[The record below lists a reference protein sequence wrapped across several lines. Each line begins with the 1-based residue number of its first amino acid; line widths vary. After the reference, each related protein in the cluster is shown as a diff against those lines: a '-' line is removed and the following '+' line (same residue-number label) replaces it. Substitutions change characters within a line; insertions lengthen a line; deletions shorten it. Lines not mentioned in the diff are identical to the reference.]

1 MKVQTFLDCMGE
13 IDERFLD
20 VEPSPQENAAE
31 DAAAPREMIPSAVPP
46 AEAKPGHRFVV
57 ILRRVLPFAV
67 TAAACI
73 GGIVLLASLRPRD
86 DYTFYQGSGY
96 EAEVTQDQPRD
107 GSAASDSTGTTVTTA
122 PEPEAKSGT
131 VTADTNTAK
140 TDTAVKSESTQTQSA
155 QTTTKPGQ
163 TTEPQSGKTE
173 QGSQQY
179 DADGKIVIQSWA
191 PQYVGKPLDYT
202 QLWLNA
208 VAYDKQTRK
217 EIRRSGFSAL
227 SKQYSH
233 CWSIDDSQVN
243 YSKPGTYTVW
253 LVSAEGETDTFEY
266 RRTVQELDGI
276 IYKSSQTDYMTV
288 RMKNARTAFQVT
300 LVPVSDKLMFVEN
313 LYPEPETYVPITA
326 HSTNIQFSDSVKL
339 MNVWGAEVTYD
350 ISDTECLKLERVD
363 RTAQYETVLFSMK
376 YERDVTLTAS
386 TADGRKASVVIH
398 GMNVE
403 DYTPQDALDAR
414 EFYVAVGTFNGQYTQ
429 LRYFSPKN
437 ASGLNA
443 EKAVWKDAPAGIQ
456 YGDIFVA
463 DGTVSLSKVQT
474 APDDP
479 ANEMLYHYEI
489 GSGSRLKKVG
499 TCAELMQPKNLTVT
513 NCDYDG
519 SSHWSILYEDPETG
533 QTYYYGL
540 ATYGSALGIDPHD
553 CETGDV
559 YTFAMFGDNLI
570 VPLAK
575 KSAASPHK
583 VMQMTSVA
591 EVEREGDRAAGDYV
605 RRIAELK
612 GEIKAS
618 APRITVEAVKAL
630 IDSGMTYSEIERKLE
645 EQYRYPDFCGG
656 SGMTRY
662 EYWLDNTGT
671 DVILLGHESEQ
682 IIHLMKRSPECELW
696 EVLLG

>member
-20 VEPSPQENAAE
+20 VEPSPQEDAAE
-31 DAAAPREMIPSAVPP
+31 NAAAPREMIPSAVPP
-46 AEAKPGHRFVV
+46 AEAKPGHRFLV

-107 GSAASDSTGTTVTTA
+107 ESAASDSTGTTVTTA
-122 PEPEAKSGT
+122 SEPEAKSGT
-131 VTADTNTAK
+131 VTADTNTAD
-140 TDTAVKSESTQTQSA
+140 TDTAAKSESAQTQSA
-155 QTTTKPGQ
+155 QTTTKPQ
-163 TTEPQSGKTE
+163 TDTQPATTVSTRGTLNDHITQTSSHITTLLTQTEPE
-173 QGSQQY
+173 N
-179 DADGKIVIQSWA
+179 
-191 PQYVGKPLDYT
+191 PL
-202 QLWLNA
+202 
-208 VAYDKQTRK
+208 
-217 EIRRSGFSAL
+217 
-227 SKQYSH
+227 
-233 CWSIDDSQVN
+233 
-243 YSKPGTYTVW
+243 P
-253 LVSAEGETDTFEY
+253 
-266 RRTVQELDGI
+266 
-276 IYKSSQTDYMTV
+276 
-288 RMKNARTAFQVT
+288 
-300 LVPVSDKLMFVEN
+300 
-313 LYPEPETYVPITA
+313 
-326 HSTNIQFSDSVKL
+326 
-339 MNVWGAEVTYD
+339 
-350 ISDTECLKLERVD
+350 
-363 RTAQYETVLFSMK
+363 
-376 YERDVTLTAS
+376 
-386 TADGRKASVVIH
+386 
-398 GMNVE
+398 
-403 DYTPQDALDAR
+403 DAR
-414 EFYVAVGTFNGQYTQ
+414 EFYVAVGTFNGKYTQ

-443 EKAVWKDAPAGIQ
+443 EKVVWKNAPADIQ

-489 GSGSRLKKVG
+489 GSGSRLKKAG
-499 TCAELMQPKNLTVT
+499 TCAELMQQKNLTVT

-575 KSAASPHK
+575 KSAASLHK

-591 EVEREGDRAAGDYV
+591 EVEREGGRAAGDYV

-682 IIHLMKRSPECELW
+682 IIHIIQRTPECELW
-696 EVLLG
+696 ELLLS

>member
-20 VEPSPQENAAE
+20 VEPSPQEDAAE
-31 DAAAPREMIPSAVPP
+31 NAAAPREMIPSAVPP
-46 AEAKPGHRFVV
+46 AEPEPGRRFFV

-67 TAAACI
+67 TVAACI
-73 GGIVLLASLRPRD
+73 GGIVMLASLRPRD

-107 GSAASDSTGTTVTTA
+107 GTAASDTTGTTVTTA
-122 PEPEAKSGT
+122 TEPEVLSGA
-131 VTADTNTAK
+131 VTADTDVTTKPQSK
-140 TDTAVKSESTQTQSA
+140 TEETQSA
-155 QTTTKPGQ
+155 QTTTKPQ
-163 TTEPQSGKTE
+163 TDTQPAATVSTRGTRNDHITQTDTHITTLLTHNDFVRETEKTEPENQ
-173 QGSQQY
+173 
-179 DADGKIVIQSWA
+179 I
-191 PQYVGKPLDYT
+191 P
-202 QLWLNA
+202 
-208 VAYDKQTRK
+208 
-217 EIRRSGFSAL
+217 
-227 SKQYSH
+227 
-233 CWSIDDSQVN
+233 
-243 YSKPGTYTVW
+243 
-253 LVSAEGETDTFEY
+253 DT
-266 RRTVQELDGI
+266 
-276 IYKSSQTDYMTV
+276 
-288 RMKNARTAFQVT
+288 
-300 LVPVSDKLMFVEN
+300 
-313 LYPEPETYVPITA
+313 
-326 HSTNIQFSDSVKL
+326 
-339 MNVWGAEVTYD
+339 
-350 ISDTECLKLERVD
+350 
-363 RTAQYETVLFSMK
+363 
-376 YERDVTLTAS
+376 
-386 TADGRKASVVIH
+386 
-398 GMNVE
+398 
-403 DYTPQDALDAR
+403 R
-414 EFYVAVGTFNGQYTQ
+414 EFYVAVGTFNGKYTQ

-489 GSGSRLKKVG
+489 GSGSRLKKAG

-583 VMQMTSVA
+583 VMQMTTVA
-591 EVEREGDRAAGDYV
+591 EVEREGDRAAGAYL

-612 GEIKAS
+612 GEIRTS
-618 APRITVEAVKAL
+618 APRITVEAVKTL
-630 IDSGMTYSEIERKLE
+630 INSGMTYSEIERKLE
-645 EQYRYPDFCGG
+645 EQYRYPDFYGG

-662 EYWLDNTGT
+662 EYWLDNTGRN
-671 DVILLGHESEQ
+671 VILLGHESEQ
-682 IIHLMKRSPECELW
+682 ITYLIKSSPECELW
-696 EVLLG
+696 ELLLG